1 MAVDVVTGPHPNIR
15 IMRITGDLRPED
27 MANSDKMLGLDS
39 NQPVYVV
46 MDISKMNIG
55 MPEHFLEAARHGK
68 AVNHANMHHMAVY
81 TTSDLLINIS
91 KMVAKVNR
99 QQSKLSIHETYDA
112 AISHLQ
118 TLIAQA

>member
-15 IMRITGDLRPED
+15 IMRIIGDLHPED
-27 MANSDKMLGLDS
+27 MASSDKMLELDG
-39 NQPVYVV
+39 NHPVYVV
-46 MDISKMNIG
+46 MDISQMNIG
-55 MPEHFLEAARHGK
+55 MPEHFLEAAKHGK
-68 AVNHANMHHMAVY
+68 AVNHANMHHMAVF
-81 TTSDLLINIS
+81 TTNELLINIS

-99 QQSKLSIHETYDA
+99 QKSKLSIHPTYDD